1 MTSALGSGNHTQ
13 EKKLETHRSTIQG
26 PLGIEAPANSPL
38 WQFESLFNR
47 AREAQEA
54 YPEAFSLA
62 TVRADLYPDN
72 RIVLLKGFNGSRPL
86 FFTNYDSD
94 KGQQLALNPRV
105 AMTFHWKSIKYQ
117 VRMLGVASKTARS
130 ISEQYFNS
138 RPLDSQVAAI
148 LSQQSRHVDSYEVIH
163 QQFTKEVERTG
174 KLKGQALPCPQNWG
188 GYEVEID
195 QMEIWEDHPDRF
207 HKRVLF
213 SRSGIAWSST
223 VLWP

>member
-1 MTSALGSGNHTQ
+1 MTSAPDPGNQSQ
-13 EKKLETHRSTIQG
+13 EKKLQTHRSTIKG
-26 PLGIEAPANSPL
+26 PLGIEAPLNSPL
-38 WQFESLFNR
+38 WQFEALFNR
-47 AREAQEA
+47 AREAQES

-62 TVRADLYPDN
+62 TIRTDLYPDN

-94 KGQQLALNPRV
+94 KGQQLAMNPRV

-117 VRMLGVASKTARS
+117 VRMMGVAFKTARS

-148 LSQQSRHVDSYEVIH
+148 VSQQSRQVDSYEVIH
-163 QQFTKEVERTG
+163 QQFKGEVDRTS
-174 KLKGQALPCPQNWG
+174 KLNIQALTCPQNWG

-207 HKRVLF
+207 HKRELF
-213 SRSGIAWSST
+213 SRSGLSWSSK